1 MEKASIY
8 MRLEQGS
15 NSGGRFEAQAQEFC
29 KGRGYEVLGV
39 HVEYYDRPVTSTNIE
54 ILQECIQEVFSNDKS
69 VLVTPTMRDIESNLA
84 CVAYIIKTGVPL
96 LASDEPNLDT
106 TSMKGFIEL
115 ARKSIEH
122 RIAVKSRNVKK
133 GIEKARGRG
142 KKLGSPNVL
151 KAVEK
156 ASKLRMEGAAEFR
169 LKIIPILREI
179 RSEEDFP
186 VTLRDYKRGLEKRNI
201 LTRTG
206 NKTWQ
211 ESTIRNIL
219 KKERGDE

>member
-96 LASDEPNLDT
+96 LASDEPHLDAT
-106 TSMKGFIEL
+106 QMKGFIEL

-122 RIAVKSRNVKK
+122 RIAVKSRNIKK
-133 GIEKARGRG
+133 GQQRSIGMG
-142 KKLGSPNVL
+142 KKFGNPQIL

-156 ASKLRMEGAAEFR
+156 ASELRMEGAAEFR

>member
-8 MRLEQGS
+8 MRLQQGS
-15 NSGGRFEAQAQEFC
+15 NRGERYELQAQEFC

-39 HVEYYDRPVTSTNIE
+39 HIEYYDRPVTSTNID

-96 LASDEPNLDT
+96 LASDEPHLDT
-106 TSMKGFIEL
+106 TQMKGFIEL

-122 RIAVKSRNVKK
+122 RIAVKSRNIKK
-133 GIEKARGRG
+133 GQQRSIGMG
-142 KKLGSPNVL
+142 KKFGNPQII

-156 ASKLRMEGAAEFR
+156 ASELRMEGAAEFR
-169 LKIIPILREI
+169 LKIVPILREI

-219 KKERGDE
+219 KKEREDE